1 MVNGGPQGRSGGRHS
16 FSKIEE
22 DSMAGFRDR
31 VAQLSRDQAKQEST
45 TPPSGDAPTA
55 ARDTSRPIM
64 PTKPDYAGA
73 IAGITGQ
80 TSTPGQPSA
89 GGNPLPEDNRLI
101 VGRNIHLKG
110 EIGSCDTLVV
120 EGRVEASMK
129 SRIIQTAESGV
140 FIGEAEVD
148 TAEIRG
154 RFEGSLT
161 ANKRLVVHSTGR
173 VVGTVRYGS
182 IIIEEGGRIGG
193 DIEEIGG
200 EKREGRRPSDVAQ
213 AAS

>member
-1 MVNGGPQGRSGGRHS
+1 
-16 FSKIEE
+16 
-22 DSMAGFRDR
+22 MAGFRDR
-31 VAQLSRDQAKQEST
+31 VAQLSRDQVKQDGQ
-45 TPPSGDAPTA
+45 TPHGADAPTA
-55 ARDTSRPIM
+55 SRDTLRPIM
-64 PTKPDYAGA
+64 PTRPDYAGA

-80 TSTPGQPSA
+80 PSVPGQSSPSPGTIA
-89 GGNPLPEDNRLI
+89 LPEDNRLI

-140 FIGEAEVD
+140 FIGEAEVE

-154 RFEGSLT
+154 CFEGKLT

-173 VVGTVRYGS
+173 VTGTVRYGS

-193 DIEEIGG
+193 DIEEIGD
-200 EKREGRRPSDVAQ
+200 EKKEGRRLLDVTQ

>member
-1 MVNGGPQGRSGGRHS
+1 
-16 FSKIEE
+16 
-22 DSMAGFRDR
+22 MAGFRDR
-31 VAQLSRDQAKQEST
+31 VAQLSRDQGKEGTSSQ
-45 TPPSGDAPTA
+45 SGDAPTA
-55 ARDTSRPIM
+55 ARDPSRPVI
-64 PTKPDYAGA
+64 PSKPDYASA

-80 TSTPGQPSA
+80 STPTGPQGHGPAGGTST
-89 GGNPLPEDNRLI
+89 NTLPEDNRLI
-101 VGRNIHLKG
+101 VGRNIQLKG
-110 EIGSCDTLVV
+110 EIGACDTLVV

-140 FIGEAEVD
+140 FIGEAEVE

-154 RFEGSLT
+154 RFEGKLT
-161 ANKRLVVHSTGR
+161 ANKQLVVHSTGR

-200 EKREGRRPSDVAQ
+200 EKRDSRRSSEMNQ

>member
-1 MVNGGPQGRSGGRHS
+1 
-16 FSKIEE
+16 
-22 DSMAGFRDR
+22 MAGFRDR
-31 VAQLSRDQAKQEST
+31 VAQLSRDQAKQEGQ
-45 TPPSGDAPTA
+45 TPQAGDAPTA
-55 ARDTSRPIM
+55 ARDTSRPVM
-64 PTKPDYAGA
+64 PTKPDYASA

-80 TSTPGQPSA
+80 SNASGQPGA
-89 GGNPLPEDNRLI
+89 GANPLPEDNRLI
-101 VGRNIHLKG
+101 VGRNLHLKG

-140 FIGEAEVD
+140 FIGEAEVE

-161 ANKRLVVHSTGR
+161 ANKRLVVHSTVR
-173 VVGTVRYGS
+173 VVGTIRYGT

-193 DIEEIGG
+193 DVEEIGG
-200 EKREGRRPSDVAQ
+200 EKREGRRPDVAQ

>member
-1 MVNGGPQGRSGGRHS
+1 
-16 FSKIEE
+16 
-22 DSMAGFRDR
+22 MAGFRDR
-31 VAQLSRDQAKQEST
+31 VAQLSRDQGKDNTSPQA
-45 TPPSGDAPTA
+45 GDTLTA
-55 ARDTSRPIM
+55 ARDPSRPVM
-64 PTKPDYAGA
+64 PSKPDYASA

-80 TSTPGQPSA
+80 SA
-89 GGNPLPEDNRLI
+89 PTASHGHGASSANTLPEDNRLI
-101 VGRNIHLKG
+101 VGRNIQLKG
-110 EIGSCDTLVV
+110 EIGACDTLVV

-140 FIGEAEVD
+140 FIGEAEVE

-154 RFEGSLT
+154 RFEGKLT
-161 ANKRLVVHSTGR
+161 ANKQLVVHSTGR
-173 VVGTVRYGS
+173 VIGTVRYGS

-200 EKREGRRPSDVAQ
+200 EKRDGRRSEMNQ

>member
-1 MVNGGPQGRSGGRHS
+1 
-16 FSKIEE
+16 
-22 DSMAGFRDR
+22 MAGFRDR
-31 VAQLSRDQAKQEST
+31 VAQLSRDQAKQESQTPT
-45 TPPSGDAPTA
+45 TSGDAPT

-80 TSTPGQPSA
+80 GSSSTPGQQPGA
-89 GGNPLPEDNRLI
+89 GANQLPEDNRLI

-173 VVGTVRYGS
+173 VVGTIRYGS

-200 EKREGRRPSDVAQ
+200 EKRERRSPDVTQ

>member
-1 MVNGGPQGRSGGRHS
+1 MPR
-16 FSKIEE
+16 
-22 DSMAGFRDR
+22 AGDG
-31 VAQLSRDQAKQEST
+31 A
-45 TPPSGDAPTA
+45 TA

-64 PTKPDYAGA
+64 PSKPDYAST
-73 IAGITGQ
+73 IAGIT
-80 TSTPGQPSA
+80 TPGGHSGTA
-89 GGNPLPEDNRLI
+89 TSSNVLPEDNRLI
-101 VGRNIHLKG
+101 VGRNIVLKG

-140 FIGEAEVD
+140 FIGEAEVE

-154 RFEGSLT
+154 RFEGKLT
-161 ANKRLVVHSTGR
+161 ALKRLVVHSTGR

-193 DIEEIGG
+193 NIEEIGG
-200 EKREGRRPSDVAQ
+200 ERVDVQRPPEVDFSQ

>member
-1 MVNGGPQGRSGGRHS
+1 
-16 FSKIEE
+16 
-22 DSMAGFRDR
+22 MAGFRDR
-31 VAQLSRDQAKQEST
+31 VAQLSRDQAKQESQTPT
-45 TPPSGDAPTA
+45 TSGDAPT

-80 TSTPGQPSA
+80 GSSSSTPGQQPGA
-89 GGNPLPEDNRLI
+89 GANQLPEDNRLI

-173 VVGTVRYGS
+173 VVGTIRYGS

-200 EKREGRRPSDVAQ
+200 EKRERRSPDVTQ